1 MTAES
6 LVLCLERELMSR
18 SGIWV
23 ADFTESRRNV
33 KVEETVFDV
42 VLTGDTRPKGLVIA
56 RIIGF
61 LLVPEYYVATFVLRA
76 SNELQFD
83 SIITTVRRHMRYE
96 KLRWSWLVIVGDEKF
111 LNRTRDDVKRLNMQ
125 DIGIVVLEASS
136 GRTVSSE
143 GLLGNHLNK
152 CVKKGFKASLDY
164 APRKFTPGTISP
176 VSVSKLV
183 FSIFSIFLLVY
194 LGITLVTGL
203 FPIILSPAIFL
214 SSVFLGR
221 MLYLRKFH
229 VSFSYDLNS
238 FVLKQANK
246 TVAHGEWS
254 NIRDVSLV
262 RQGIKDFYVSLKT
275 EHKPQDVRVPASS
288 LKVDPFAFRL
298 SLLGLS
304 GKMK

>member
-1 MTAES
+1 M
-6 LVLCLERELMSR
+6 
-18 SGIWV
+18 WV

-42 VLTGDTRPKGLVIA
+42 ILTGESRPKGLVIA

-61 LLVPEYYVATFVLRA
+61 LLVPNYYVAAFILRA
-76 SNELQFD
+76 SSKLQFD
-83 SIITTVRRHMRYE
+83 SIITTVREHMRYE
-96 KLRWSWLVIVGDEKF
+96 KLEWSWLVIVGDEEF
-111 LNRTRDDVKRLNMQ
+111 LNRTRDNVKHLNMR

-136 GRTVSSE
+136 GQTVSSE

-164 APRKFTPGTISP
+164 APREFTPGTISP
-176 VSVSKLV
+176 VNVSKLV
-183 FSIFSIFLLVY
+183 FSIFSIFLLVF
-194 LGITLVTGL
+194 LGITFVTGL

-214 SSVFLGR
+214 SSVILGR
-221 MLYLRKFH
+221 MLYRRKLH

-246 TVAHGEWS
+246 TVAHGRWK
-254 NIRDVSLV
+254 NIRDISLV
-262 RQGIKDFYVSLKT
+262 RRGMKDFYVSLRI
-275 EHKPQDVRVPASS
+275 EDMPQDIRIPASS

-298 SLLGLS
+298 SLLRLS
-304 GKMK
+304 GKI